1 LKLAGA
7 LLLMLATATAGA
19 APPEVDFLA
28 PHTVSVEV
36 SRRGAQWTAEYTFDR
51 PAEAWLFPR
60 TSATRDG
67 DDAWRERSWQVETAG
82 VRIQRRGSFDVLEA
96 NRGPV
101 PVKVRL
107 RFTPLTEKLV
117 DDYTPALQFTDG
129 GVALFSGQF
138 DVFPLRTAR
147 EAAKLPSDLNNVLVP
162 KTSLAMSFSDGRRT
176 RTHSGDSP
184 TYVFLGPTQAVE
196 TPDVVTLL
204 DPQLP
209 AWIRAALARTVP
221 QLLAL
226 YAEQLGAP
234 KTGRPT
240 VIVSWNGPTP
250 GIVSRGGGA
259 LFGQIVLEYEGAGM
273 VEETPERRAEDLWF
287 VAHEAAHFWLGQ
299 TVGYEYARD
308 SWITEG
314 GADLL
319 AIRVIAALGLPFDWR
334 GQINQSITDCASL
347 TRRKGVES
355 ARDRGEHR
363 AYYACGVVLGLAA
376 EGAMRK
382 PFSAFVRQLVDA
394 NRADGV
400 VSRADWLAALQ
411 THTRDRSMERDIVRL
426 LERGAADPA
435 DLIASLLRRAGVQF
449 ELDERGLPRIR

>member
-1 LKLAGA
+1 MKLAGA
-7 LLLMLATATAGA
+7 LLWLVACA
-19 APPEVDFLA
+19 ARAEVDFLE
-28 PHTVSVEV
+28 PHTVQVDV
-36 SRRGAQWTAEYTFDR
+36 TRRGNQWSAEYTFDR

-60 TSATRDG
+60 TSATRKG
-67 DDAWRERSWQVETAG
+67 DDAWRERTWQVETPG
-82 VRIQRRGSFDVLEA
+82 VRIQRRGSFDVLVA

-107 RFTPLTEKLV
+107 RFTPLAQKLL

-138 DVFPLRTAR
+138 DVLPLRTAR
-147 EAAKLPSDLNNVLVP
+147 EAAKLPSDLNNVLMAQ
-162 KTSLAMSFSDGRRT
+162 TNLGMSFSDGQRT
-176 RTHSGDSP
+176 QTHSGDSP
-184 TYVFLGPTQAVE
+184 AYVFLGPTRPVE

-221 QLLAL
+221 ELLAL
-226 YAEQLGAP
+226 YGEQLGKP

-250 GIVSRGGGA
+250 GMVSRGGGA
-259 LFGQIVLEYEGAGM
+259 LFGQIVMEYEGVGM

-308 SWITEG
+308 AWITEG

-347 TRRKGVES
+347 TRRKGVEG
-355 ARDRGEHR
+355 ARDRGEHQ
-363 AYYACGVVLGLAA
+363 AYYACGVVLGLVA

-400 VSRADWLAALQ
+400 VSRADWLAALNS
-411 THTRDRSMERDIVRL
+411 HTRDRSLERDIVRF

-435 DLIASLLRRAGVQF
+435 DLIASLLRRAGVAF